1 MEIQSPLYLL
11 FLIVLPFLILWYH
24 KKGKKK
30 EALFLISSKQFF
42 SKDIINSGRKRNLL
56 LRAFQLLILLLIIIG
71 LSRPRIV
78 DKITETS
85 VEVVDMILVLD
96 ISSSMLADDFQ
107 PNRLEAV
114 KKTAIKFIDSRKSD
128 RIGIIV
134 FAGESFIQCPLTVDK
149 SVLKS
154 LIDEI
159 NIVSKEYD
167 GTAVGM
173 AIANATNRLRKSQV
187 KSKVMVLLSDGS
199 NNSGEID
206 PRTAAELALQYGIK
220 IYTIGAGT
228 NQAFTRIP
236 GRGLIKN
243 EIDEETLK
251 FIANK
256 TGGKF
261 FRATDIKALESIY
274 NEIDILERSE
284 IEVKKY
290 SKYTEI
296 YIWVLL
302 PALILGLLMEIYKDL
317 FLGVCFNVFSL

>member
-1 MEIQSPLYLL
+1 MDFQSPFYLL
-11 FLIVLPFLILWYH
+11 LLTLVPFLILWYQ
-24 KKGKKK
+24 KNGKNN
-30 EALFLISSKQFF
+30 EAIILISSKEFL
-42 SKDIINSGRKRNLL
+42 SEGIINSGRKKNILL
-56 LRAFQLLILLLIIIG
+56 KSGQLLILILIIIG
-71 LSRPRIV
+71 LSRPRLI
-78 DKITETS
+78 DKVTETS
-85 VEVVDMILVLD
+85 VDVVDMILVLD

-114 KKTAIKFIDSRKSD
+114 KQTASNFINSRKSD

-154 LIDEI
+154 LVDEI

-167 GTAVGM
+167 GTAIGM
-173 AIANATNRLRKSQV
+173 AIANATNRLRKSLV

-206 PRTAAELALQYGIK
+206 PRTSAELASQYGIK

-243 EIDEETLK
+243 EIDEKTLK

-274 NEIDILERSE
+274 NEIDALERSE
-284 IEVKKY
+284 VEVKEY
-290 SKYTEI
+290 NNYTEM
-296 YIWVLL
+296 YIWLL
-302 PALILGLLMEIYKDL
+302 FPALMLGLFMEIYKR
-317 FLGVCFNVFSL
+317 FIFRSMF

>member
-1 MEIQSPLYLL
+1 MEIQSPFYL
-11 FLIVLPFLILWYH
+11 FLLIFIPFLIFWYQ
-24 KKGKKK
+24 KNGKNN
-30 EALFLISSKQFF
+30 EAVFLISSKEFL
-42 SKDIINSGRKRNLL
+42 SERIINSGRKKNILL
-56 LRAFQLLILLLIIIG
+56 KSGQLLILILIIIG
-71 LSRPRIV
+71 LSRPRLI

-114 KKTAIKFIDSRKSD
+114 KKTATNFINSRKSD

-167 GTAVGM
+167 GTAIGM
-173 AIANATNRLRKSQV
+173 AIANATNRLRKSSV

-206 PRTAAELALQYGIK
+206 PRTSAELASQYGIK

-274 NEIDILERSE
+274 NEIDALERSE
-284 IEVKKY
+284 IEVKEY
-290 SKYTEI
+290 SNYTEI
-296 YIWVLL
+296 YIWILF
-302 PALILGLLMEIYKDL
+302 PALMLGLFMEIYKRFIL
-317 FLGVCFNVFSL
+317 RSMF

>member
-1 MEIQSPLYLL
+1 MEIQSPFYLFFLVIIPSLL
-11 FLIVLPFLILWYH
+11 FWYQ
-24 KKGKKK
+24 KKGKKN
-30 EALFLISSKQFF
+30 EAVFFISSKQFL
-42 SKDIINSGRKRNLL
+42 SEEIINSGRKKNILL
-56 LRAFQLLILLLIIIG
+56 KSGQLLSIFLIIVG
-71 LSRPRIV
+71 LSRPQLV

-114 KKTAIKFIDSRKSD
+114 KKTAVNFINSRKSD

-149 SVLKS
+149 LVLKS

-167 GTAVGM
+167 GTAIGM
-173 AIANATNRLRKSQV
+173 AIANATNRLRKSLV

-206 PRTAAELALQYGIK
+206 PRTAAELALQYDIK

-274 NEIDILERSE
+274 KEIDALERSE
-284 IEVKKY
+284 IEVKEY
-290 SKYTEI
+290 SNYTEI
-296 YIWVLL
+296 YIWILF
-302 PALILGLLMEIYKDL
+302 PALILGLFIEFYKRF
-317 FLGVCFNVFSL
+317 FLRSMF

>member
-1 MEIQSPLYLL
+1 MEIHSPFYLFFLVIIPSLL
-11 FLIVLPFLILWYH
+11 FWYQ
-24 KKGKKK
+24 KKGKKN
-30 EALFLISSKQFF
+30 EAVFFISSKQFL
-42 SKDIINSGRKRNLL
+42 SEGIINSGRKKNILL
-56 LRAFQLLILLLIIIG
+56 KSGQLLSIFLIIVG
-71 LSRPRIV
+71 LSRPQLV

-114 KKTAIKFIDSRKSD
+114 KKTAVNFINSRKSD

-167 GTAVGM
+167 GTAIGM
-173 AIANATNRLRKSQV
+173 AIANATNRLRKSLV

-206 PRTAAELALQYGIK
+206 PRTAAELASQYDIK

-274 NEIDILERSE
+274 NEIDTLERSE
-284 IEVKKY
+284 IEVKEY
-290 SKYTEI
+290 SNYTEI
-296 YIWVLL
+296 YIWILF
-302 PALILGLLMEIYKDL
+302 PALILGLFIEFYKRF
-317 FLGVCFNVFSL
+317 FLRSMF

>member
-1 MEIQSPLYLL
+1 MEIQSPFYLFFLVIIPSLL
-11 FLIVLPFLILWYH
+11 FWYQ
-24 KKGKKK
+24 KKGKKN
-30 EALFLISSKQFF
+30 EAVFFISSKQFL
-42 SKDIINSGRKRNLL
+42 SEEIINSGRKKNILL
-56 LRAFQLLILLLIIIG
+56 KTVQLLSIFLIVVS
-71 LSRPRIV
+71 LSRPQLV

-114 KKTAIKFIDSRKSD
+114 KKTAVNFINSRKSD

-149 SVLKS
+149 LVLKS

-167 GTAVGM
+167 GTAIGM
-173 AIANATNRLRKSQV
+173 AIANATNRLRKSLV

-206 PRTAAELALQYGIK
+206 PRTAAELALQYDIK

-274 NEIDILERSE
+274 KEIDALERSE
-284 IEVKKY
+284 IEVKEY
-290 SKYTEI
+290 SNYTDI
-296 YIWVLL
+296 YIWILF
-302 PALILGLLMEIYKDL
+302 PALILGLFIEFYKRF
-317 FLGVCFNVFSL
+317 FLRSMF

>member
-1 MEIQSPLYLL
+1 MEIQSPFYLL
-11 FLIVLPFLILWYH
+11 LLILIPFLILWYQ
-24 KKGKKK
+24 KSGKNN
-30 EALFLISSKQFF
+30 EAVFLISSKVFL
-42 SKDIINSGRKRNLL
+42 SEKIINSGRKKNNLL
-56 LRAFQLLILLLIIIG
+56 RSAQLFILILTIIG
-71 LSRPRIV
+71 LSRPRLI

-96 ISSSMLADDFQ
+96 ISSSMLADDFL

-114 KKTAIKFIDSRKSD
+114 KITATNFINSRKSD

-167 GTAVGM
+167 GTAIGM
-173 AIANATNRLRKSQV
+173 AIANATNRLRKSSVQ
-187 KSKVMVLLSDGS
+187 SKVMVLLSDGS

-206 PRTAAELALQYGIK
+206 PRTSAKLASQYGIK

-243 EIDEETLK
+243 EIDEETLQ
-251 FIANK
+251 FIADK

-274 NEIDILERSE
+274 NEIDALERSE
-284 IEVKKY
+284 IEVKEY
-290 SKYTEI
+290 SNYTEI
-296 YIWVLL
+296 YIWILF
-302 PALILGLLMEIYKDL
+302 PALILGLFMEIYKRFIL
-317 FLGVCFNVFSL
+317 RSMF

>member
-1 MEIQSPLYLL
+1 MEIKSPLYLF
-11 FLIVLPFLILWYH
+11 FLVIIPSLLLWYQ
-24 KKGKKK
+24 KKGKKN
-30 EALFLISSKQFF
+30 EAVFFISSKQFL
-42 SKDIINSGRKRNLL
+42 SEGIINSGRKKNILL
-56 LRAFQLLILLLIIIG
+56 KSGQLLSIFLIIVG
-71 LSRPRIV
+71 LSRPQLV

-114 KKTAIKFIDSRKSD
+114 KKTAVNFINSRKSD

-149 SVLKS
+149 LVLKS

-167 GTAVGM
+167 GTAIGM
-173 AIANATNRLRKSQV
+173 AIANATNRLRKSLV

-206 PRTAAELALQYGIK
+206 PRTAAELALQYDIK

-274 NEIDILERSE
+274 NEIDTLERSE
-284 IEVKKY
+284 IEVKEY
-290 SKYTEI
+290 SNYTEI
-296 YIWVLL
+296 YIWILF
-302 PALILGLLMEIYKDL
+302 PALILGLFIEFYKRF
-317 FLGVCFNVFSL
+317 FLRSMF

>member
-1 MEIQSPLYLL
+1 MEIHSPFYLL
-11 FLIVLPFLILWYH
+11 LLTITPLLILWYQ
-24 KKGKKK
+24 KKGKKN
-30 EALFLISSKQFF
+30 EATFSISSNQFF
-42 SKDIINSGRKRNLL
+42 SGKIINSGRKKNIFLKSC
-56 LRAFQLLILLLIIIG
+56 QLLILILIIIA

-78 DKITETS
+78 DKISETS

-96 ISSSMLADDFQ
+96 ISSSMLADDFK

-114 KKTAIKFIDSRKSD
+114 KKTAVNFINSRKSD

-167 GTAVGM
+167 GTAIGM
-173 AIANATNRLRKSQV
+173 AIANATNRLRKSLV

-206 PRTAAELALQYGIK
+206 PRTAAELALQYDIK

-251 FIANK
+251 FIAKK

-261 FRATDIKALESIY
+261 FRATDIKALEDIY
-274 NEIDILERSE
+274 NEIDTLERSE
-284 IEVKKY
+284 IEVKEY
-290 SKYTEI
+290 SNYTEM
-296 YIWVLL
+296 YIWILL
-302 PALILGLLMEIYKDL
+302 PALILGLFIEFYKRF
-317 FLGVCFNVFSL
+317 FLRSMF

>member
-1 MEIQSPLYLL
+1 MEIQSPFYLFFLVIIPSLL
-11 FLIVLPFLILWYH
+11 FWYQ
-24 KKGKKK
+24 KKGKRN
-30 EALFLISSKQFF
+30 EAVFFISSEQFL
-42 SKDIINSGRKRNLL
+42 SEGIINSGRKKNILL
-56 LRAFQLLILLLIIIG
+56 KSGQLLSIFLIIVG
-71 LSRPRIV
+71 LSRPQLV

-114 KKTAIKFIDSRKSD
+114 KKTAVNFINSRKSD

-167 GTAVGM
+167 GTAIGM
-173 AIANATNRLRKSQV
+173 AIANATNRLRKSLV

-206 PRTAAELALQYGIK
+206 PRTAAELALQYDIK

-274 NEIDILERSE
+274 NEIDTLERSE
-284 IEVKKY
+284 IEVKEY
-290 SKYTEI
+290 SNYTEI
-296 YIWVLL
+296 YIWILF
-302 PALILGLLMEIYKDL
+302 PALILGLFIEFYKRF
-317 FLGVCFNVFSL
+317 FLRSMF

>member
-1 MEIQSPLYLL
+1 M
-11 FLIVLPFLILWYH
+11 FF
-24 KKGKKK
+24 
-30 EALFLISSKQFF
+30 ISSKQFL
-42 SKDIINSGRKRNLL
+42 SEGIINSGRNKNILL
-56 LRAFQLLILLLIIIG
+56 KSGQLLSIFLIIVG
-71 LSRPRIV
+71 LSRPQLV

-114 KKTAIKFIDSRKSD
+114 KKTAVNFINSRKGD

-149 SVLKS
+149 LVLKS

-167 GTAVGM
+167 GTAIGM
-173 AIANATNRLRKSQV
+173 AIANATNRLRKSLV

-206 PRTAAELALQYGIK
+206 PRTAAELALQYDIK

-274 NEIDILERSE
+274 NEIDTLERSE
-284 IEVKKY
+284 IEVKEY
-290 SKYTEI
+290 SNYTEI
-296 YIWVLL
+296 YIWILF
-302 PALILGLLMEIYKDL
+302 PALILGLFIEFYKRF
-317 FLGVCFNVFSL
+317 FLRSMF